1 MGPKRSCPK
10 CGEERMKVMNSD
22 ILEHPCYVRDCFI
35 LFSRKCVVI
44 CVKFNGLGWRRN
56 DRKIQGFLVF
66 SVFRVLIFLEDFT
79 KTHEV
84 VN

>member
-1 MGPKRSCPK
+1 MISLNIRVMYGIALFCSVENVSSSVSSLMAWG
-10 CGEERMKVMNSD
+10 GEEMIER
-22 ILEHPCYVRDCFI
+22 YRGYF
-35 LFSRKCVVI
+35 
-44 CVKFNGLGWRRN
+44 
-56 DRKIQGFLVF
+56 F